1 MRRGL
6 HRLMRRRETC
16 SIICAAHVRRQVLG
30 CERRAPTGSTLHG
43 RGFFNCLSLSV
54 AGRAPVLPT
63 ACAWLPKA
71 NLWRE
76 RTNPRKASVRLRG
89 ISLKVIWEKLKNKH
103 LLLPPQ
109 SEEAE
114 FDSALLPTGPGRNGW
129 GHFLIT
135 FALSTVPYQA

>member
-1 MRRGL
+1 
-6 HRLMRRRETC
+6 
-16 SIICAAHVRRQVLG
+16 
-30 CERRAPTGSTLHG
+30 
-43 RGFFNCLSLSV
+43 
-54 AGRAPVLPT
+54 
-63 ACAWLPKA
+63 
-71 NLWRE
+71 
-76 RTNPRKASVRLRG
+76 VRLRG

-135 FALSTVPYQA
+135 FVLSTVPYQA